1 MNIIGDQ
8 TSYKCNI
15 FQIMILQL
23 HDNRWEGAPWTPR
36 WKVWLFIRPQFHLTK
51 HSTRIGSNQIAIKSM
66 ASDDNDRWVEERP
79 VEIKFIVLV
88 FFLGGFNF
96 PRAALPPQN
105 L

>member
-1 MNIIGDQ
+1 
-8 TSYKCNI
+8 
-15 FQIMILQL
+15 
-23 HDNRWEGAPWTPR
+23 
-36 WKVWLFIRPQFHLTK
+36 
-51 HSTRIGSNQIAIKSM
+51 M